1 MSAIFT
7 DTVTIY
13 NHFDGKWFRT
23 VLEGVQWSEKTEK
36 TIDSDGVMHLTP
48 SISVTVPCRAGY
60 VDRREYTG
68 AGFTFGLDNLDVVVL
83 GVCNKEITDSYTIT
97 NLQND
102 FRAAT
107 VKSVKDNTLRQYLKH
122 WKVVLQ

>member
-13 NHFDGKWFRT
+13 NHLNDKWYRT

-36 TIDSDGVMHLTP
+36 TIDSNGVMHLTP
-48 SISVTVPCRAGY
+48 SISVTVPYRTGY
-60 VDRREYTG
+60 VDHREYTG
-68 AGFTFGLDNLDVVVL
+68 IGFTFGLDNLDIIVL
-83 GVCNKEITDSYTIT
+83 GACDKEITDSYTIT
-97 NLQND
+97 NLQKD

-107 VKSVKDNTLRQYLKH
+107 VKSLKDNTLRQFLKH
-122 WKVVLQ
+122 WRVIAE